1 MDQGYRDQL
10 LGGIL
15 PSLVSSAQNLPQNI
29 SNYVGNA
36 NQMYQQQSRRALEE
50 AMPGVLNNLAARN
63 MLNSSVASDAV
74 SKTAQQIIPYFA
86 DKTMQAGMDAA
97 QMQMNVP
104 SILSNLAALG
114 QYSTGMGQ
122 STGGSLG
129 ESFGQSMGQSQAQ
142 NTGMSFGQ
150 SVGGSQAQNTGT
162 SFGQSLGGSQAQ
174 NTGSSFGQSMGQ
186 SSGASTGGSYG
197 QSSGSSI
204 SDSFGQSMGSSLS
217 DAMSKSS
224 GQSTSQNKSGS
235 TAQSGSQNPLAPY
248 ELLSNFTLN
257 F

>member
-29 SNYVGNA
+29 SDYVGNA

-63 MLNSSVASDAV
+63 MLNS
-74 SKTAQQIIPYFA
+74 QIIPYFA

-142 NTGMSFGQ
+142 NTGTSFGQ
-150 SVGGSQAQNTGT
+150 SLGGSQAQNTGM
-162 SFGQSLGGSQAQ
+162 SFGQSQGGSQAQ